1 MDIQE
6 PIESQDQQV
15 PEAEEPEGLLKEF
28 RERSEAL
35 DARLD
40 RLQDMIQQIRGEIQ
54 DESTRSLSR
63 LARVAQDMAEGK
75 VYQEIDIQAK
85 GEIGAL
91 VQSLNQ
97 TLHNLQQ
104 LDASV
109 KHQSTQV
116 PELAAQLDAITADTE
131 QATQTVM
138 NRLDMLMNAAEE
150 SSTTLKT
157 ASTSIQVILDNQVRF
172 QSQIDGF
179 LSRASGGENPTVV
192 AQELLEF
199 LFEHQMT
206 SKLPAVDLTKAQEQ
220 MRIISDESFE
230 ILNTLQFQDITRQ
243 KVEKVILLLKKFKDG
258 LNRLLAIFKIQI
270 DEAKTDTEHI
280 FDHRQVATQEKI
292 FETSLSP
299 DDKKQSVED
308 IIAQFK
314 KGQN

>member
-1 MDIQE
+1 MDSSVLS
-6 PIESQDQQV
+6 PLPGD
-15 PEAEEPEGLLKEF
+15 EPEGLLKEF

-35 DARLD
+35 DTRLD
-40 RLQDMIQQIRGEIQ
+40 KLQEMIQQIRGEIH
-54 DESTRSLSR
+54 DESSQSLTR

-97 TLHNLQQ
+97 TLQNLQQ

-109 KHQSTQV
+109 KQQSTQV

-131 QATQTVM
+131 QATQVVM
-138 NRLDMLMNAAEE
+138 NRLDTLMNSGEE
-150 SSTTLKT
+150 AQRALVNATKALQSAQDLQ
-157 ASTSIQVILDNQVRF
+157 IQF
-172 QSQIDGF
+172 QARIDTY
-179 LSRASGGENPTVV
+179 LARASEGANPTEV
-192 AQELLEF
+192 AQELLDF

-206 SKLPAVDLTKAQEQ
+206 SRMLPVDLSVAEQ
-220 MRIISDESFE
+220 HVRAISDEAFE

-243 KVEKVILLLKKFKDG
+243 KVEKVILLLKQFKDG
-258 LNRLLAIFKIQI
+258 LNRLLTIFKIHVE
-270 DEAKTDTEHI
+270 EATGEKAVFE
-280 FDHRQVATQEKI
+280 HRQIATQDKI
-292 FETSLSP
+292 FETSLNA

-314 KGQN
+314 KGQG

>member
-1 MDIQE
+1 MDSSVF
-6 PIESQDQQV
+6 PSQQG
-15 PEAEEPEGLLKEF
+15 EEPEGLLKEF

-35 DARLD
+35 DSRLD
-40 RLQDMIQQIRGEIQ
+40 KLQELIQQIRGEIH
-54 DESTRSLSR
+54 DESDQSLTR

-97 TLHNLQQ
+97 TLQNLQQ

-131 QATQTVM
+131 QATQVVM
-138 NRLDMLMNAAEE
+138 NRLDTLMNSSEE
-150 SSTTLKT
+150 ANRSLSSAVKALQTMQG
-157 ASTSIQVILDNQVRF
+157 IQVQF
-172 QSQIDGF
+172 QAQIDTY
-179 LSRASGGENPTVV
+179 LSRASEGGNPTQV
-192 AQELLEF
+192 AQELLDF

-206 SKLPAVDLTKAQEQ
+206 SRMPPVDLASAQEHV
-220 MRIISDESFE
+220 RAISDEAFE

-243 KVEKVILLLKKFKDG
+243 KVEKVILLLKQFKDG
-258 LNRLLAIFKIQI
+258 LNRLLSIFKIHV
-270 DEAKTDTEHI
+270 DEAIGEKEV
-280 FDHRQVATQEKI
+280 FEHRQIATQDKI
-292 FETSLSP
+292 FETSLNA

-314 KGQN
+314 KGQG

>member
-1 MDIQE
+1 MDSFE
-6 PIESQDQQV
+6 PQAHSPQ
-15 PEAEEPEGLLKEF
+15 ASEEPDGLLKEF
-28 RERSEAL
+28 RDRSEAL
-35 DARLD
+35 DTRLD
-40 RLQDMIQQIRGEIQ
+40 KLQELIQQIRGEIQ

-97 TLHNLQQ
+97 TLQNLQQ

-109 KHQSTQV
+109 KQQSTQV

-131 QATQTVM
+131 QATQEVM
-138 NRLDMLMNAAEE
+138 NRLDALMNAGEE
-150 SSTTLKT
+150 ANRALTGVSKSLQ
-157 ASTSIQVILDNQVRF
+157 AMQDNQLHF
-172 QSQIDGF
+172 QTQIDRF
-179 LSRASGGENPTVV
+179 LARASGGENPAQV
-192 AQELLEF
+192 AQEVLDF

-206 SKLPAVDLTKAQEQ
+206 SKLPPVDLSLAQQ
-220 MRIISDESFE
+220 HVRTITDEAFE

-243 KVEKVILLLKKFKDG
+243 KVEKVVLLLKQFKEG
-258 LNRLLAIFKIQI
+258 LNRLLAIFKI
-270 DEAKTDTEHI
+270 ETEEGVTEKEV
-280 FDHRQVATQEKI
+280 FEHRQIATQDKI
-292 FETSLSP
+292 FETSLAA

-314 KGQN
+314 KGQG